1 MATKE
6 NITTRAH
13 RLREEL
19 EQSGRLILKAPAL
32 IRGAECGI
40 RFLLGA
46 VLAGAEI
53 LGGYAPFGVALVGA
67 SGSGVDGMAAL
78 LGACFGYLSF
88 QGLTAGLRYVAAA
101 ILTYAVAFAFF
112 DLTLYRKSWFMPLSA
127 AIMCACTGFV
137 YLSDQGWRS
146 ADVIFFLT
154 EVLLAG
160 GGAYFFRI
168 AFSPWLEGREEGG
181 ELTLRQTVSLLVLG
195 GALLITLSQIT
206 LFGEIS
212 LGRLLAALAVML
224 TAYRGGMELG
234 AAVGIAAGM
243 AMDLSAGGSP
253 YYSMTFAFS
262 GLMTGIFWKQ
272 GKLFAALAYVLADG
286 VAVLWTWESG
296 ARISLL
302 YEVFIAS
309 VIFLL
314 LPDGVFRRVG
324 ALLTRTK
331 GRDAGET
338 HWARSQVK
346 RRLEATAQ
354 AFQSLHQSLRDSFRT
369 VPSNDGDIASV
380 FDRTAARVCRGCAL
394 RDACWQRD
402 YISTFN
408 AINDATPAMVERGRG
423 VAGDFPLH
431 FTSRCLHFPEFL
443 AAANE
448 ELSTLLCRRQYQSR
462 LQESRQAVCGQYGE
476 VDRIL
481 SQAAAE
487 LGAELVPDPA
497 REKRLR
503 GHLAALGL
511 DGRVLVYYD
520 GHGHLRAELPDLP
533 PLRDEGER
541 EKLSRLLNTPL
552 LPGRREGGK
561 LLFDQAEPLRAVA
574 GVAARRRDGEEVSG
588 DSGTWFRR
596 EDGKLYL
603 LLCDGMGSGPEANR
617 ESKLAVDLLERFLQ
631 AGVEP
636 EPALKTLNGALALR
650 WEATGGFTT
659 VDLLELDLFTG
670 AGALYKFGA
679 APTYLRK
686 KGRVSRVAGG
696 ALPAGLATGES
707 VTPDLSRLELEAG
720 DLVVLVSDGVTS
732 GEEDGWLREA
742 VRTFQ
747 GEAPKDLALQLVSQ
761 SQEKKGATDDRTAIV
776 LRLERR
782 QGAGGEERDNHGHT
796 PR

>member
-6 NITTRAH
+6 KITARAH
-13 RLREEL
+13 RVREEL
-19 EQSGRLILKAPAL
+19 EQTGRLVLKAPAL
-32 IRGAECGI
+32 IRGAEYAI

-53 LGGYAPFGVALVGA
+53 LGGYAPFGVSFVGA

-112 DLTLYRKSWFMPLSA
+112 DLALYRKSWFMPLA
-127 AIMCACTGFV
+127 AAAMCACTGFV
-137 YLSDQGWRS
+137 YLSDQGWRVS
-146 ADVIFFLT
+146 DVIFFLT
-154 EVLLAG
+154 EILLAG

-168 AFSPWLEGREEGG
+168 AFSPWLEQREEGN
-181 ELTLRQTVSLLVLG
+181 ELTLRQTVSLLILG

-212 LGRLLAALAVML
+212 LGRLLAALTVMI

-234 AAVGIAAGM
+234 AAVGIASGM
-243 AMDLSAGGSP
+243 AMDLSAGGAP
-253 YYSMTFAFS
+253 YYSMAFAFA

-272 GKLFAALAYVLADG
+272 GKLFAALAYVLADA

-309 VIFLL
+309 VVFLL
-314 LPDGVFRRVG
+314 LPDRVFRWVG
-324 ALLTRTK
+324 ALLNRSK
-331 GRDAGET
+331 GREIGLS
-338 HWARSQVK
+338 HWARERVK
-346 RRLEATAQ
+346 KQLEATAE
-354 AFQSLHQSLRDSFRT
+354 AFQSLHQSLRDAFRT
-369 VPSNDGDIASV
+369 APDNDEDIASV
-380 FDRTAARVCRGCAL
+380 FDRTAGRVCRNCAL

-402 YISTFN
+402 YVSTFN
-408 AINDATPAMVERGRG
+408 ALNDATSAMVERGRG
-423 VAGDFPLH
+423 LAGDFPIH

-448 ELSTLLCRRQYQSR
+448 ELAALLCRRQYQSR
-462 LQESRQAVCGQYGE
+462 LQESRRAVCGQYGE
-476 VDRIL
+476 VDHIL
-481 SQAAAE
+481 SRAAAE

-511 DGRVLVYYD
+511 DGNVVVYYNE
-520 GHGHLRAELPDLP
+520 HGHLRVELPDLP
-533 PLRDEGER
+533 PLRAEGEL

-552 LPGRREGGK
+552 LPGRREGSK
-561 LLFDQAEPLRAVA
+561 LLFEQAEPLMAVA
-574 GVAARRRDGEEVSG
+574 GVAARRRDGETVSG

-617 ESKLAVDLLERFLQ
+617 ESKLAVDLLERFLR

-636 EPALKTLNGALALR
+636 EPALRTLNGALALR
-650 WEATGGFTT
+650 WEATRAFTT

-679 APTYLRK
+679 APTYIRK
-686 KGRVSRVAGG
+686 KQRVTRVTGS
-696 ALPAGLATGES
+696 ALPAGLAAGEQ

-742 VRTFQ
+742 VRAFQ
-747 GEAPKDLALQLVSQ
+747 GGTPKDLAVQLVNECQ
-761 SQEKKGATDDRTAIV
+761 NKGRGNDDRTAIV
-776 LRLERR
+776 LQLEKRK
-782 QGAGGEERDNHGHT
+782 GGESSAEGT
-796 PR
+796 QS